1 MSNRLWPSIAIGFS
15 IALLHG
21 IALWGGGVGFEH
33 WSLVLMRIP
42 LVFRLLAA
50 FLFIAAIGAAVAYVG
65 IRGLVDA
72 KSELG
77 QVSEVGIRGLAD
89 TRTGLERI
97 STQDAALL
105 IRIKEAHI
113 GLLTIRRFEKDIL
126 LNIGDEK
133 NQRRYLERLDKVD
146 QEQDRRLSVIE
157 QAITG
162 HPGFLD
168 GKGKPVVE
176 GLTVAHQ
183 AYMKVLRE
191 VLPQAISTN
200 LTPQRA
206 NSLLDPH
213 KNTIRNLEGKLD
225 ILLNSGQAA
234 MEASVARITTAA
246 NASETAMQGTVL
258 QATKATEGSQRRMQW
273 VAAGGIGVA
282 LVLGLVLAISI
293 ARPIRTAA
301 ASLVSTTAALGSRAT
316 TLAREAKESSTR
328 LTGVAASAEEL
339 SSSAS
344 AMAASAEEMTAGSTT
359 VAASAEQLSGSAN
372 AVAAAVEEM
381 TASIQEISQGA
392 TAAATVASK
401 AKELAGNATTVM
413 HTLGEAAAAIGKVTE
428 TITGIAA
435 QTNLLALNATIEAAR
450 AGEAGRGFAVVA
462 GEVKQL
468 AQQAG
473 TAAGDIAQRI
483 ATIQGKT
490 AEATKALADISTII
504 EQLNQSS
511 GQTAAAVQE
520 QTATVSE
527 IGRNISETSTAAKGI
542 AQAISEVKTGID
554 EITRNTAQSATASRD
569 VAGSL
574 ATLSQTMDSASSTS
588 AEVEKAMT
596 ELAGIAERL
605 QRLAGGRTT
614 TPS

>member
-1 MSNRLWPSIAIGFS
+1 MTIGLRITAGFILILAIFIGLLVHIRSESAAVDALQEEALGRANDKADAVHAEWSGSVTYQIIADLVINRDWTTFDGDWKRAKAEIADVDARMAKAVDTPQEQADLEKAFTARKELYRLVEQDLTPLLRKVSGVAEEVRVIDGHIDEQVQIIHDQFYAIAVSLGKEAEDASTLARERTAALERTSLWIT
-15 IALLHG
+15 
-21 IALWGGGVGFEH
+21 
-33 WSLVLMRIP
+33 
-42 LVFRLLAA
+42 
-50 FLFIAAIGAAVAYVG
+50 GAAVAVAAVLATIIIVGVNRTLRAAVG
-65 IRGLVDA
+65 I
-72 KSELG
+72 
-77 QVSEVGIRGLAD
+77 LA
-89 TRTGLERI
+89 RT
-97 STQDAALL
+97 
-105 IRIKEAHI
+105 
-113 GLLTIRRFEKDIL
+113 
-126 LNIGDEK
+126 
-133 NQRRYLERLDKVD
+133 
-146 QEQDRRLSVIE
+146 
-157 QAITG
+157 
-162 HPGFLD
+162 
-168 GKGKPVVE
+168 
-176 GLTVAHQ
+176 
-183 AYMKVLRE
+183 
-191 VLPQAISTN
+191 
-200 LTPQRA
+200 
-206 NSLLDPH
+206 
-213 KNTIRNLEGKLD
+213 
-225 ILLNSGQAA
+225 
-234 MEASVARITTAA
+234 TTA
-246 NASETAMQGTVL
+246 L
-258 QATKATEGSQRRMQW
+258 
-273 VAAGGIGVA
+273 GG
-282 LVLGLVLAISI
+282 
-293 ARPIRTAA
+293 
-301 ASLVSTTAALGSRAT
+301 RAT
-316 TLAREAKESSTR
+316 SLAREAKESSTR

-339 SSSAS
+339 STSAS
-344 AMAASAEEMTAGSTT
+344 TMAASAEEMTAGSTT

-372 AVAAAVEEM
+372 AVATAVEEM

-468 AQQAG
+468 AQQSG

-490 AEATKALADISTII
+490 AEATKALADIATII

-554 EITRNTAQSATASRD
+554 EISRNTTQSATASRD
-569 VAGSL
+569 VAGAL

-596 ELAGIAERL
+596 ELAAIAERL
-605 QRLAGGRTT
+605 QRLAGGKAAA
-614 TPS
+614 